1 MQTRELSG
9 GPLPS
14 RACRR
19 LAPEEG
25 PVYSWFTEG
34 FNTPDLIGSKALID
48 ELM

>member
-1 MQTRELSG
+1 MQTCELSG
-9 GPLPS
+9 GPFPS

-34 FNTPDLIGSKALID
+34 FNTPDLTEFKARLD
-48 ELM
+48 ELI